1 MPQPIFQGI
10 ETNRVIF
17 MEACLFDDKQQA
29 VAGEKEGQYQTPEQ
43 EIAGLRS
50 QVQRLTSAGHELVN
64 TQTRLQSLLHN
75 ASDAIIQFEADGTI
89 NSFNRA
95 AEHIFDVAEIEV
107 LYQKGEQLF
116 NLPSE
121 YAGIVPAYLSHYV
134 RSTPD
139 QYAEPLAIYR
149 PNGEKRLLQVSIAVI
164 EENDLMLFDDSVQ
177 DTCTEA
183 AAEAFE
189 AFLCILHDVT
199 ERKAIDRKLEAH
211 QERLEELVEE
221 QVKEIRGAKEEA
233 ERANHAKSEF
243 LANMS
248 HELRTPMHAILSYS
262 DFGQKKYATAAPE
275 KLLQY
280 FQRIQ
285 TAGSRLLGMI
295 NDLLD
300 LAKAEAG
307 KLQYD
312 MHEVSL
318 AQVLQPVLDEYEAFA
333 EREGLRLVCHKSADP
348 EQWCMDPERIGQ
360 VVRNYL
366 SNAFR
371 SSPRGGMVELGVGY
385 RSDICG
391 GNDWLE
397 ISVRDQGSG
406 IPEQEL
412 EQVFEKFVQ
421 SSNNKTGAGGT
432 GLGLAICQ
440 EIALAHGG
448 EVRAQNHVDGGAQFF
463 LYLPSAQAGR
473 TA

>member
-1 MPQPIFQGI
+1 
-10 ETNRVIF
+10 
-17 MEACLFDDKQQA
+17 
-29 VAGEKEGQYQTPEQ
+29 
-43 EIAGLRS
+43 
-50 QVQRLTSAGHELVN
+50 
-64 TQTRLQSLLHN
+64 
-75 ASDAIIQFEADGTI
+75 
-89 NSFNRA
+89 
-95 AEHIFDVAEIEV
+95 
-107 LYQKGEQLF
+107 
-116 NLPSE
+116 
-121 YAGIVPAYLSHYV
+121 
-134 RSTPD
+134 
-139 QYAEPLAIYR
+139 
-149 PNGEKRLLQVSIAVI
+149 
-164 EENDLMLFDDSVQ
+164 
-177 DTCTEA
+177 
-183 AAEAFE
+183 
-189 AFLCILHDVT
+189 
-199 ERKAIDRKLEAH
+199 
-211 QERLEELVEE
+211 
-221 QVKEIRGAKEEA
+221 VKEIREAKEEA

-275 KLLQY
+275 KLQQY

-318 AQVLQPVLDEYEAFA
+318 AQVLQLVLDEYEALA

-371 SSPRGGMVELGVGY
+371 FSPRGGMVELGAGY
-385 RSDICG
+385 RSDTCG
-391 GNDWLE
+391 GSDWLE
-397 ISVRDQGSG
+397 ISVRDQGPG
-406 IPEQEL
+406 IPEDEL
-412 EQVFEKFVQ
+412 EQIFEKFVQ

-432 GLGLAICQ
+432 GLGLAICR

-448 EVRAQNHVDGGAQFF
+448 EVGARNHVDGGAQFF
-463 LYLPSAQAGR
+463 LYLPRVQAGCI
-473 TA
+473 A